1 MTYAIETYFLGPTNH
16 RGARIAARVMEARTG
31 YEQTVRRINLP
42 WDHALNPSGNHKR
55 AAQALAERLG
65 WDGVW
70 VEGGADRGASVW
82 VNTSSRCDTFTL
94 AAPPKHKRMG
104 QKEEPAD
111 GH

>member
-16 RGARIAARVMEARTG
+16 RGARIAARVMETRTG
-31 YEQTVRRINLP
+31 YEQTVRRINLA
-42 WDHALNPSGNHKR
+42 WDHAHPPRWNHLH
-55 AAQALAERLG
+55 AAMSLAERLG

-82 VNTSSRCDTFTL
+82 VNTSRGPDTFTL